1 MPLIAIKAFGLFFA
15 DFRHT
20 MDVDTLLKHDC
31 RAPRYTSYPT
41 AAQFTGDIGPT
52 AYADWLARLVPD
64 APVSLYA
71 HVPFCHSLCW
81 YCGCNM
87 QVVRRRQSTDAYAD
101 LLLQEID
108 LVAERLPTG
117 LAVGQIHW
125 GGGTPMTLGAERL
138 TAVVDRL
145 RQRFEIGPDAVMALE
160 VDPRIAQPAD
170 ILDLRPIG
178 LTHASI
184 GVQDFDPEVQ
194 RAINRVQ
201 SVETTLRA
209 VALLR
214 DIGVRDINFDLIYG
228 LPGQTEAGFAR
239 TIEQAHRQAPDRI
252 ALFGYA
258 HVPWMKR
265 HQRLIDASRLP
276 DAAARLRL
284 FALAEDML
292 LSLGYDKIGIDHFAR
307 PDSELAVAARRGRLR
322 RNFQGYTSD
331 ACDTVLGFGA
341 SAIGGLPDGFVQ
353 NATSA
358 RDYREHVKQ
367 GRLATVRG
375 VCRSADDRLRG
386 EVIERLMCDFEVD
399 LTEVCR
405 THGVSP
411 SKLDFDIARLDAFCA
426 DGLVTTD
433 ENAVH
438 ITTSGR
444 PLARAIASVFDA
456 HLAPDAARHSRAV

>member
-1 MPLIAIKAFGLFFA
+1 MIAIKAFARFLAEF
-15 DFRHT
+15 DRI

-41 AAQFTGDIGPT
+41 AAQFTAEIGPD
-52 AYADWLARLVPD
+52 ACADWLARLETA

-87 QVVRRRQSTDAYAD
+87 QVVRRRRSTDAYAD
-101 LLLQEID
+101 LLRREID
-108 LVAERLPTG
+108 LVAERLPAR

-125 GGGTPMTLGAERL
+125 GGGTPMTLGADRL
-138 TAVVDRL
+138 IAVVDRL
-145 RQRFEIGPDAVMALE
+145 RARFEIGADAVMALE
-160 VDPRIAQPAD
+160 VDPRIARPAD

-201 SVETTLRA
+201 SVETTRRA

-228 LPGQTEAGFAR
+228 LPGQTEAVFAR
-239 TIEQAHRQAPDRI
+239 TIARAHRLGPDRI

-292 LSLGYDKIGIDHFAR
+292 RGLGYDRVGIDHFAR

-331 ACDTVLGFGA
+331 TCDTVLGFGA
-341 SAIGGLPDGFVQ
+341 SAIGGLPGGFVQ
-353 NATSA
+353 NATAA
-358 RDYREHVKQ
+358 RDYRDRIAE
-367 GRLATVRG
+367 GALATVRG
-375 VCRSADDRLRG
+375 VARSADDRLRG

-399 LTEVCR
+399 LNAVCQA
-405 THGVSP
+405 HGTTP
-411 SKLDFDIARLDAFCA
+411 GALEFDGARLDAFRT
-426 DGLVTTD
+426 DGLVATD
-433 ENAVH
+433 GNDLR
-438 ITTSGR
+438 ITTAGR

-456 HLAPDAARHSRAV
+456 HLAPDAVRHSRAV

>member
-1 MPLIAIKAFGLFFA
+1 
-15 DFRHT
+15 
-20 MDVDTLLKHDC
+20 MDVETLLKHDC

-41 AAQFTGDIGPT
+41 AAQFTGDIGPA
-52 AYADWLARLVPD
+52 AYADWLARLAAD

-71 HVPFCHSLCW
+71 HVPFCRSLCW

-101 LLLQEID
+101 LLLREID
-108 LVAERLPTG
+108 LVADRLPAR
-117 LAVGQIHW
+117 LPVGQIHW

-138 TAVVDRL
+138 IAVVQRL
-145 RQRFEIGPDAVMALE
+145 RARFAVGPDAVLALE
-160 VDPRIAQPAD
+160 VDPRIAGPAD
-170 ILDLRPIG
+170 ILDLRPVG

-184 GVQDFDPEVQ
+184 GVQNFDAEVQ

-214 DIGVRDINFDLIYG
+214 DIGVRDVNFDLIYG
-228 LPGQTEAGFAR
+228 LPGQTETGFAR
-239 TIEQAHRQAPDRI
+239 TIEQAHRLAPDRI

-292 LSLGYDKIGIDHFAR
+292 LGLGYEKIGIDHFAR
-307 PDSELAVAARRGRLR
+307 PGSELAVAARQGRLR

-353 NATSA
+353 NATAA
-358 RDYREHVKQ
+358 RDYRARIAE
-367 GRLATVRG
+367 GGLATVRG
-375 VCRSADDRLRG
+375 VVRSADDRLRG
-386 EVIERLMCDFEVD
+386 EVIERLMCDFSVD

-405 THGVSP
+405 AHGTTP
-411 SKLDFDIARLDAFCA
+411 TTLDVDTARLEAFRA
-426 DGLVTTD
+426 DGLVATD
-433 ENAVH
+433 GDGLR
-438 ITTSGR
+438 ITTAGR